1 MSVNQ
6 GNSNEV
12 NSNQDGVHD
21 NLSEYLDKYSF
32 ENYGRPCADFSRECW
47 IEIID
52 FIAESPVIFDL
63 GCGVGESSF
72 KLATINPDKK
82 IVGIDRSL
90 SRLDRNNHFK
100 EELPK
105 NLFLIRG
112 ELLDLIPLIHKHQ
125 NGLNIVSIYL
135 LYPNPYPKKHHI
147 KKRFQGNP
155 VAIFLFN
162 IKTQLVFRSNW
173 KLYLEE
179 VQYTCKYYA
188 RDSKLITLDADI
200 EPFTPFER
208 KFINSNQKVYELLV
222 H

>member
-12 NSNQDGVHD
+12 TSNQSGVHD
-21 NLSEYLDKYSF
+21 NLADYLDKYSI
-32 ENYGRPCADFSRECW
+32 ENYGRPCANFSRDCW
-47 IEIID
+47 SEILGFVD
-52 FIAESPVIFDL
+52 GDSVIFDL

-72 KLATINPDKK
+72 KLAKMYSDQK
-82 IVGIDRSL
+82 IVGVDRSL

-100 EELPK
+100 HELPS
-105 NLFLIRG
+105 NLLFVRG
-112 ELLDLIPLIHKHQ
+112 ELLDLIPLIFKNQ
-125 NGLNIVSIYL
+125 DKLNITSIYL
-135 LYPNPYPKKHHI
+135 LYPNPYPKKHHV
-147 KKRFQGNP
+147 KKRLHGNP

-162 IKTQLVFRSNW
+162 IRSQLIFRSNW

-179 VQYTCKYYA
+179 VQFTANYYS
-188 RDSKLITLDADI
+188 RNSKFTILEDDI

-208 KFINSNQKVYELLV
+208 KFMNSNQKVYELLV